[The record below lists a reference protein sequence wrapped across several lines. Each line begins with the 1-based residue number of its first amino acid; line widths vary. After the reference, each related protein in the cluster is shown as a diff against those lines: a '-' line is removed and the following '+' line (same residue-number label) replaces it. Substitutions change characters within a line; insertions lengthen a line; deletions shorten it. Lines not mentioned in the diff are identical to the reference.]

1 MALRST
7 TLEPADSRID
17 PHEDRLTS
25 VAPAD
30 MPLFRFGLR
39 QLFLFVAALC
49 ALLAVLA
56 SLGALPALAVLLAA
70 TVVVMHVFATALG
83 TKLRLRTEQEQ
94 FRQQAT
100 HAKIDEPNA
109 SVSDQSA

>member
-1 MALRST
+1 MALPST
-7 TLEPADSRID
+7 TLGPADSRVD
-17 PHEDRLTS
+17 PHKDRLTS

-30 MPLFRFGLR
+30 VPLFRFGLR
-39 QLFLFVAALC
+39 HLFVFVAAIC

-56 SLGALPALAVLLAA
+56 SLGALPALAVLLAV

-83 TKLRLRTEQEQ
+83 TKLRSRTEQDQ

-109 SVSDQSA
+109 LAS